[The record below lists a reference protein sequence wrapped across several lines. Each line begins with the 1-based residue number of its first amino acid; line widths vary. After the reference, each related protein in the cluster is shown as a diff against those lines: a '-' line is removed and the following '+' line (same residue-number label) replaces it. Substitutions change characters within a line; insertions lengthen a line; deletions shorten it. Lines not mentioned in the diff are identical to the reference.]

1 MSERKRTLDVDQE
14 GSASKRPLNSDPIDY
29 SNDYSPRSPSPIRSP
44 SIASYSPCP
53 SPSPPVS
60 PTPII
65 RKIERRTFEVPEK
78 FLDSVSKRIHEV
90 QKETGCN
97 VCVSTRITG
106 WTRTVYL
113 EGFQE
118 DIELAIDRIDELVTS
133 SVGFIHQ
140 VATRYLKFGDGMS
153 PRSPSPPRKSLRS
166 EYSPYK
172 SPRDESDEDIEII
185 DNPRVSREL
194 LIPLGLYGSFGS
206 PMREQTVSICKRNGV
221 NWNVPDA
228 ETSSKTEEKLVMRL
242 YGVEESVEK
251 AMKEI
256 EEFME
261 NYSEDEMLIHT
272 TKVSRV
278 IGKNGGT
285 IQLISEKSGAVC
297 HFDRESLDDS
307 LESSKTLRI
316 TGTATQIEKA
326 KEMVQ
331 DLIDST
337 RCFMEI
343 PYRLYDDVVGDKK
356 ENITYIS
363 AVSGAE
369 CVAWSGDDERK
380 TTIRI
385 QGTEKQVE
393 HAKSLL
399 QDAIDKEHKKGGPL
413 VVSEL
418 YILAI
423 WAEMDRPVQFNTM
436 NVPTEKVDQVIGVS
450 GSYINLIR
458 EQSNACIEYD
468 PRGPVKKF
476 LISGTTVQVETA
488 KALIKEVTDGPPQV
502 SIPVWNRFEP
512 RMTSGPALTLTP
524 PPSPHSPL
532 FYQNM
537 PPQFSFQASPYYPG
551 PSGPSNAPR
560 IPYQYLPQPPSSL
573 FAQYIPRPPFFPPR

>member
-78 FLDSVSKRIHEV
+78 FLDSERDGMQCLRIHSNHWMDENCLF
-90 QKETGCN
+90 G
-97 VCVSTRITG
+97 R
-106 WTRTVYL
+106 
-113 EGFQE
+113 E

-194 LIPLGLYGSFGS
+194 LIPSGLYGSFGS

-242 YGVEESVEK
+242 YGVEENVEK

-278 IGKNGGT
+278 IGKNGET

-356 ENITYIS
+356 ENIAYIS

-413 VVSEL
+413 V
-418 YILAI
+418 
-423 WAEMDRPVQFNTM
+423 FNTM
-436 NVPTEKVDQVIGVS
+436 HVPIEKVDQVIGVS